1 VLRWLD
7 RRLLGFVMGTA
18 AFVLERAVVRGTK
31 SAAGPPRGD
40 VSVGG

>member
-1 VLRWLD
+1 MVWLD
-7 RRLLGFVMGTA
+7 RRVLGIVMGTA

-31 SAAGPPRGD
+31 GAHSHGTGD